1 MFIIILLEQKGCSP
15 ARFSS
20 KFLWHFYLPLQLA
33 WLVMNVLFK
42 SVVNNMRL
50 LLHCWGW
57 HTAWFNVKELS
68 TGSEFDSLSVGH
80 RAISFACFSN
90 TSWGNT
96 SVMTFNLAWS
106 QNHMCDHKLEYQK
119 ITSIITKNNPGIPKI
134 HKPEHKRNHK
144 CDHKGDHKITTV
156 ITKNDPRI
164 PKNHKRDHKL

>member
-57 HTAWFNVKELS
+57 HTAWFNVKKLS
-68 TGSEFDSLSVGH
+68 TGLEFDSLSMGH
-80 RAISFACFSN
+80 RAISFACILN
-90 TSWGNT
+90 TSWRIK
-96 SVMTFNLAWS
+96 SVLTFNRECSRGDTILCSRRAQQIKGSLAMS
-106 QNHMCDHKLEYQK
+106 DHK
-119 ITSIITKNNPGIPKI
+119 
-134 HKPEHKRNHK
+134 HDHKRNHK
-144 CDHKGDHKITTV
+144 RDHKITSVITSV
-156 ITKNDPRI
+156 ITKSNPRI
-164 PKNHKRDHKL
+164 PKNHKCDHKEWS